1 MQQTQCIGRIAKVS
15 GIEHFSDGKH
25 RFYIAYR
32 CSNQSLA
39 HSNCCSRCVD
49 RGTDKIQSS
58 GKFDHGLITGPIPDH
73 SHMYGGKWYRDGCIT
88 WGPPLPDAVRIAEE
102 QYQLTSPVEE
112 EIEIPIPPVIQVVTP
127 PKRLKKIG
135 AAVIAT
141 TATATT
147 ATATT
152 ATATTATATTAT
164 ATSTKSK
171 KSVAKAVAKPVIT
184 AAIKE
189 TKIEHIVATHVEKD
203 IEEVYIDDY
212 EVEHIKLSSFEH
224 NDVMYYRDPKKN
236 KLFEQVKGGFGGY
249 VGRYDSYHDT
259 IRTDIPDSDDEE

>member
-32 CSNQSLA
+32 CLNQSLA

-102 QYQLTSPVEE
+102 QYQLTSPIEE
-112 EIEIPIPPVIQVVTP
+112 EIEVPIPPVIQAVTP

-135 AAVIAT
+135 AAVT
-141 TATATT
+141 TAVTT
-147 ATATT
+147 AVVP
-152 ATATTATATTAT
+152 
-164 ATSTKSK
+164 KSK
-171 KSVAKAVAKPVIT
+171 KPAVKPAV
-184 AAIKE
+184 IKE
-189 TKIEHIVATHVEKD
+189 TKIEHIIATHVEKD
-203 IEEVYIDDY
+203 MEEVYIDDY
-212 EVEHIKLSSFEH
+212 EVEHVKLSPFEH

-236 KLFEQVKGGFGGY
+236 KLFEQVKGGFGAY
-249 VGRYDSYHDT
+249 VGRYDSYNDT
-259 IRTDIPDSDDEE
+259 IRNDIPDSDDE

>member
-1 MQQTQCIGRIAKVS
+1 MILSVFLDKRQSISMQQTQCIGRIAKVS

-32 CSNQSLA
+32 CLNQSLA

-102 QYQLTSPVEE
+102 QYQLTSPIEE
-112 EIEIPIPPVIQVVTP
+112 EIEVPIPPVIQAVTP

-135 AAVIAT
+135 AAVT
-141 TATATT
+141 TAVTT
-147 ATATT
+147 AVVP
-152 ATATTATATTAT
+152 
-164 ATSTKSK
+164 KSK
-171 KSVAKAVAKPVIT
+171 KPAVKPAV
-184 AAIKE
+184 IKE
-189 TKIEHIVATHVEKD
+189 TKIEHIIATHVEKD
-203 IEEVYIDDY
+203 MEEVYIDDY
-212 EVEHIKLSSFEH
+212 EVEHVKLSPFEH

-236 KLFEQVKGGFGGY
+236 KLFEQVKGGFGAY
-249 VGRYDSYHDT
+249 VGRYDSYNDT
-259 IRTDIPDSDDEE
+259 IRNDIPDSDDE

>member
-1 MQQTQCIGRIAKVS
+1 MLSVFLDKRQSVSMQQTQCIGRIAKVS

-112 EIEIPIPPVIQVVTP
+112 EVEIPIPPVIQVVTP
-127 PKRLKKIG
+127 PKGLKKIG
-135 AAVIAT
+135 VAVT
-141 TATATT
+141 TAVVIKPKKPAT
-147 ATATT
+147 
-152 ATATTATATTAT
+152 
-164 ATSTKSK
+164 KP
-171 KSVAKAVAKPVIT
+171 AVKP

-189 TKIEHIVATHVEKD
+189 TKIEHIIATHVEKD

-212 EVEHIKLSSFEH
+212 EVEHVKLSPFEH
-224 NDVMYYRDPKKN
+224 NDVMYYRDSKKN
-236 KLFEQVKGGFGGY
+236 KLFEQVNGGFGAY
-249 VGRYDSYHDT
+249 VGRYDSYNNT
-259 IRTDIPDSDDEE
+259 IRNDIPDSDDE

>member
-1 MQQTQCIGRIAKVS
+1 MMSVFLDKDRVFSMQQTQCIGRIAKVS
-15 GIEHFSDGKH
+15 GIEHFRDSKH

-73 SHMYGGKWYRDGCIT
+73 SHMYGGKWYHDGCIT
-88 WGPPLPDAVRIAEE
+88 WGPPLPEALRLAEE
-102 QYQLTSPVEE
+102 QYQLTSPVQ
-112 EIEIPIPPVIQVVTP
+112 EIEIPILPVIQNVIQNVKL

-135 AAVIAT
+135 ATV
-141 TATATT
+141 TATT
-147 ATATT
+147 AIATN
-152 ATATTATATTAT
+152 ATATP
-164 ATSTKSK
+164 TKPK
-171 KSVAKAVAKPVIT
+171 KSPAKPAPV
-184 AAIKE
+184 KE

-203 IEEVYIDDY
+203 MEEVYIDDY
-212 EVEHIKLSSFEH
+212 EVEHVKLSPFEH

-236 KLFEQVKGGFGGY
+236 KLFEHVKGGFGAY

>member
-1 MQQTQCIGRIAKVS
+1 MLSVFLDKRQSVSMQQTQCIGRIAKVS

-112 EIEIPIPPVIQVVTP
+112 EIEVPIPPVIQAVTP

-135 AAVIAT
+135 AAVT
-141 TATATT
+141 TAAITT
-147 ATATT
+147 VAP
-152 ATATTATATTAT
+152 
-164 ATSTKSK
+164 KPK
-171 KSVAKAVAKPVIT
+171 KSVAKPAV
-184 AAIKE
+184 IKE
-189 TKIEHIVATHVEKD
+189 TKIEHIIATHVEKD
-203 IEEVYIDDY
+203 MEEVYIDDY
-212 EVEHIKLSSFEH
+212 EVEHVKLSPFEH
-224 NDVMYYRDPKKN
+224 NDVMYYRDSKKN
-236 KLFEQVKGGFGGY
+236 KLFEQVKGGFGAY
-249 VGRYDSYHDT
+249 VGRYDPYHDT
-259 IRTDIPDSDDEE
+259 IRNDIPDSDDE

>member
-1 MQQTQCIGRIAKVS
+1 MMSVFLDKDRVFSMQQTQCIGRIAKVS
-15 GIEHFSDGKH
+15 GIEHFRDSKH

-73 SHMYGGKWYRDGCIT
+73 SHMYGGKWYHDGCIT
-88 WGPPLPDAVRIAEE
+88 WGPPLPEALRLAEE
-102 QYQLTSPVEE
+102 QYQLTSPLDQV
-112 EIEIPIPPVIQVVTP
+112 IPLVQDSPKNTTVIPVVTSV
-127 PKRLKKIG
+127 KGLKKIG
-135 AAVIAT
+135 SPVIPAVIPVISAI
-141 TATATT
+141 
-147 ATATT
+147 
-152 ATATTATATTAT
+152 
-164 ATSTKSK
+164 SVKPKRITK
-171 KSVAKAVAKPVIT
+171 KPVI
-184 AAIKE
+184 AAVKE

-203 IEEVYIDDY
+203 MEEVYIDDY
-212 EVEHIKLSSFEH
+212 EVEHVKLSPFEH
-224 NDVMYYRDPKKN
+224 NDVMYYQDPKKN
-236 KLFEQVKGGFGGY
+236 KLFEQVKGSFGAY

>member
-1 MQQTQCIGRIAKVS
+1 MLSVFLDKRQSVSMQQTQCIGRIAKVS

-73 SHMYGGKWYRDGCIT
+73 SHMYGGKWYHDGCIT

-135 AAVIAT
+135 AAVT
-141 TATATT
+141 TAVAP
-147 ATATT
+147 
-152 ATATTATATTAT
+152 
-164 ATSTKSK
+164 KSK
-171 KSVAKAVAKPVIT
+171 KPAAKPTVKP
-184 AAIKE
+184 APVKE
-189 TKIEHIVATHVEKD
+189 TKIEHIIATHVEKD
-203 IEEVYIDDY
+203 IEEVYTDDY
-212 EVEHIKLSSFEH
+212 EVEHVKLSPFEH
-224 NDVMYYRDPKKN
+224 NDVMYYRDSKKN
-236 KLFEQVKGGFGGY
+236 KLFEQVKGGFGAY
-249 VGRYDSYHDT
+249 VGRYDSYNDT
-259 IRTDIPDSDDEE
+259 IRNDIPDSDDE

>member
-1 MQQTQCIGRIAKVS
+1 MLSVFLDKRQSVSMQQTQCIGRIAKVS

-112 EIEIPIPPVIQVVTP
+112 EVEIPIPPVIQVVTP

-135 AAVIAT
+135 VANT
-141 TATATT
+141 TAVVTTVVTKPKKPATKP
-147 ATATT
+147 AT
-152 ATATTATATTAT
+152 
-164 ATSTKSK
+164 
-171 KSVAKAVAKPVIT
+171 KPVT
-184 AAIKE
+184 TPATIKE
-189 TKIEHIVATHVEKD
+189 PKIEHIIATHVEKD
-203 IEEVYIDDY
+203 MEEAYIDDY
-212 EVEHIKLSSFEH
+212 EVEHVKLSPFEH

-236 KLFEQVKGGFGGY
+236 KLFEQVKGGFGAY
-249 VGRYDSYHDT
+249 VGRYDSYNDT
-259 IRTDIPDSDDEE
+259 IRNDIPDSDDE

>member
-147 ATATT
+147 ATAT
-152 ATATTATATTAT
+152 
-164 ATSTKSK
+164 STKSK